1 MLVIIIV
8 IVSKAKSER
17 VGEITYFQLQ
27 EVELCRVTIALIQ
40 GGNRVFEYSAIMT
53 SRCVTNS
60 NLRR

>member
-1 MLVIIIV
+1 MLVII

-27 EVELCRVTIALIQ
+27 EVELCRVTIAWIR
-40 GGNRVFEYSAIMT
+40 GGNGVFEYSAIMT